1 MKSYFKFLIPL
12 SLSLIAGSCSRN
24 FEQIN
29 TDDSRIKDPTSG
41 SLLNPVLYN
50 MSSYGY
56 NRANDFT
63 FDLMQVSI
71 DFPNEGNIISRY
83 YMTDKTGQGMWNTS
97 YLWLKQ
103 VRDMMDIA
111 KQEGDNNNLAIGIIL
126 NAWIYANLTDSFG
139 DIPMTQASQLDTG
152 VKQPAFDR
160 QKDIYINLLDQLNQA
175 NSLLDVKK
183 ETCRIGY
190 SVQRRSF
197 GRRHCKMEKNLQTV
211 FLFDY

>member
-1 MKSYFKFLIPL
+1 MKSYFKFIIPL
-12 SLSLIAGSCSRN
+12 SLSLMAVSCSRN

-29 TDDSRIKDPTSG
+29 TDESRIKDPTSG

-50 MSSYGY
+50 MASYGY

-71 DFPNEGNIISRY
+71 DFPNEGNITSRY

-111 KQEGDNNNLAIGIIL
+111 KQEGDNNNLAIGTIL

-139 DIPMTQASQLDTG
+139 DIPMTQVSQLDTG

-160 QKDIYINLLDQLNQA
+160 QKIFISICSI
-175 NSLLDVKK
+175 SLIRPIVYW
-183 ETCRIGY
+183 T
-190 SVQRRSF
+190 
-197 GRRHCKMEKNLQTV
+197 
-211 FLFDY
+211 